1 MSEESAGFQSPEK
14 VAPGKPIF
22 VIDRPSHRIKRAVA
36 LSTVP
41 EALVAKPEQVPM
53 ADSSRVRLERMFNDH
68 HDFIWRLLR
77 RLGMNRDKVDD
88 AAQHVFLVATERIES
103 IKLGSERAFLFGIAL
118 RVSRMFLRTERR
130 WVLDGEMDLRQ
141 SQAQRPEA
149 LAEQRRAVDLMD
161 RVLSAMDFD
170 LKTVFVLFEVEG
182 MSTPEIAELVGI
194 PLGTAASRL
203 RRAREVFR
211 TSVATIEREKTG
223 AQVQP

>member
-1 MSEESAGFQSPEK
+1 
-14 VAPGKPIF
+14 
-22 VIDRPSHRIKRAVA
+22 
-36 LSTVP
+36 
-41 EALVAKPEQVPM
+41 M
-53 ADSSRVRLERMFNDH
+53 AESSRIRLERMFNDH

-88 AAQHVFLVATERIES
+88 AAQHVFLVATERVDS

-161 RVLSAMDFD
+161 RVLSDMDFD
-170 LKTVFVLFEVEG
+170 LRTVFVLFEVEG
-182 MSTPEIAELVGI
+182 MSTPEIAALVEI

-211 TSVATIEREKTG
+211 TSVAAIEREKVTAQG
-223 AQVQP
+223 ATT

>member
-1 MSEESAGFQSPEK
+1 M
-14 VAPGKPIF
+14 
-22 VIDRPSHRIKRAVA
+22 IDRPSPSIKRVLAQ
-36 LSTVP
+36 SSIP
-41 EALVAKPEQVPM
+41 ELQFAKPDLVPM
-53 ADSSRVRLERMFNDH
+53 AASSKVRLERMFNDH

-88 AAQHVFLVATERIES
+88 AAQHVFLVATERVDS

-161 RVLSAMDFD
+161 HVLSTMELD
-170 LKTVFVLFEVEG
+170 LRTVFVLFEVEG

-211 TSVATIEREKTG
+211 GTVAAIEREKTAAHG
-223 AQVQP
+223 VQP

>member
-1 MSEESAGFQSPEK
+1 
-14 VAPGKPIF
+14 
-22 VIDRPSHRIKRAVA
+22 
-36 LSTVP
+36 
-41 EALVAKPEQVPM
+41 M
-53 ADSSRVRLERMFNDH
+53 AQSSRVRLERMFNDH

-77 RLGMNRDKVDD
+77 RLGMGRDKVDD
-88 AAQHVFLVATERIES
+88 AAQHVFLVAAERIDS

-141 SQAQRPEA
+141 SAAQKPEA

-161 RVLSAMDFD
+161 RVLSEMDFD
-170 LKTVFVLFEVEG
+170 LRTVFVLFEVEG

-211 TSVATIEREKTG
+211 TSVAAIEREKTQGQG
-223 AQVQP
+223 APQ

>member
-1 MSEESAGFQSPEK
+1 
-14 VAPGKPIF
+14 
-22 VIDRPSHRIKRAVA
+22 VIDRPGTRIKRAVA

-41 EALVAKPEQVPM
+41 EALVAKPEQVKM
-53 ADSSRVRLERMFNDH
+53 ADASRIRLERMFNDH

-88 AAQHVFLVATERIES
+88 AAQHVFLVATERVDS

-141 SQAQRPEA
+141 SAAQRPEA

-161 RVLSAMDFD
+161 RVLSEMDFD
-170 LKTVFVLFEVEG
+170 LRTVFVLFEVEG
-182 MSTPEIAELVGI
+182 M
-194 PLGTAASRL
+194 
-203 RRAREVFR
+203 
-211 TSVATIEREKTG
+211 
-223 AQVQP
+223 

>member
-1 MSEESAGFQSPEK
+1 MT
-14 VAPGKPIF
+14 VATAL
-22 VIDRPSHRIKRAVA
+22 RVA
-36 LSTVP
+36 LAQSTVP
-41 EALVAKPEQVPM
+41 ELLVANPDLVPM
-53 ADSSRVRLERMFNDH
+53 AESSRIRLERMFNDH

-88 AAQHVFLVATERIES
+88 AAQHVFLVATERVDS

-141 SQAQRPEA
+141 SQGHRPEA

-161 RVLSAMDFD
+161 RVLSSMDLD
-170 LKTVFVLFEVEG
+170 LRTVFVLFEVEG

-203 RRAREVFR
+203 RRARGVFR
-211 TSVATIEREKTG
+211 TSVAAIEPEKIT
-223 AQVQP
+223 AQRATT

>member
-1 MSEESAGFQSPEK
+1 
-14 VAPGKPIF
+14 
-22 VIDRPSHRIKRAVA
+22 VIDGPLPRIKRVLA
-36 LSTVP
+36 LSNVP
-41 EALVAKPEQVPM
+41 ELFVAKPAQVPM
-53 ADSSRVRLERMFNDH
+53 AESSRARLDRMFNDH

-88 AAQHVFLVATERIES
+88 AAQHVFLVATERVDS

-161 RVLSAMDFD
+161 RVLSEMDFD
-170 LKTVFVLFEVEG
+170 LRTVFVLFEVEG
-182 MSTPEIAELVGI
+182 MSTPEIAALVEI

-211 TSVATIEREKTG
+211 SSVAAIEREKVTQG
-223 AQVQP
+223 ATT

>member
-1 MSEESAGFQSPEK
+1 
-14 VAPGKPIF
+14 
-22 VIDRPSHRIKRAVA
+22 VIDGPRARIKRLVA

-41 EALVAKPEQVPM
+41 ELLIAKPDQVKM

-77 RLGMNRDKVDD
+77 RLGMSRDKVDD
-88 AAQHVFLVATERIES
+88 AAQHVFLVATERIDA

-118 RVSRMFLRTERR
+118 RVSRMFLRTDRR

-161 RVLSAMDFD
+161 RVLSQMDFD
-170 LKTVFVLFEVEG
+170 LRTVFVLFEVEG

-203 RRAREVFR
+203 RRAREIFR
-211 TSVATIEREKTG
+211 SSVAEIEREKAA
-223 AQVQP
+223 AQGVQP